1 MTLSSSPLML
11 STCVWKDGSHAYS
24 FRIWWEARNK
34 EGDEGVEGIVEN
46 TEKEGWGNKGRAFIP
61 YVIKHMW
68 WMQYNRRHCRLTF
81 PFS

>member
-1 MTLSSSPLML
+1 MRTASESGGKQE
-11 STCVWKDGSHAYS
+11 TK
-24 FRIWWEARNK
+24 R
-34 EGDEGVEGIVEN
+34 GDEGVEGIVEN

-68 WMQYNRRHCRLTF
+68 WMQYNRRHCRLTL